1 MSPSPTWTVRPATL
15 DEVEAFEAV
24 RIATWKACFRGIV
37 SDEFLD
43 GLTLPPRRIQ
53 RCRDV
58 IEDTEGSAVFVACAG
73 DRFIGMGMAEQAS
86 DACLE
91 SGVGE
96 IRALYVHPDWQGRG
110 VGKALLGAL
119 TAALRACG
127 YRAAVLWTLRD
138 LTPTRRFY
146 EATGWTFDGASDTH
160 DWHGPVHLVR
170 YARDLTKSS

>member
-1 MSPSPTWTVRPATL
+1 MSRPPPWTVRPATA
-15 DEVEAFEAV
+15 DDIEAFEAV

-43 GLTLPPRRIQ
+43 GLTLPPHRIQ

-58 IEDTEGSAVFVACAG
+58 IEDTAGSAVLVARAG
-73 DRFIGMGMAEQAS
+73 DRFIGMGMAEPAS

-91 SGVGE
+91 SDVGE

-110 VGKALLGAL
+110 VGRALLGAL
-119 TAALRACG
+119 TKALRARG

-138 LTPTRRFY
+138 LPPTRRFY
-146 EATGWTFDGASDTH
+146 EATGWDFDGAEGTH
-160 DWHGPVHLVR
+160 DWHGLVHLVR
-170 YARDLTKSS
+170 YARDLSEPS